1 MATIELNTVERQL
14 QEALITGEYELA
26 QRLLAEKENNIRPI
40 YRFIFKASIA
50 FAENDAEQVWKN
62 IAEGLKTDGRNYE
75 LYMMLGD
82 YYAGQNLQQAYL
94 CYENA
99 YFYCDVEEDRTQ
111 IREILDNLEKQGIS
125 VPKAAIVIL
134 SYNLLDMT
142 RDCIE
147 SIRKTTPDSAREI
160 IVVDNAS
167 KDNSVAWLK
176 QQKDIKLLCNKENCG
191 FPMGCNQGIRMAEK
205 ESDILLL
212 NNDTIMTENALFWL
226 RMGLYEN
233 DRVGSCGSVSNYV
246 SNGQVVIENGKT
258 EEEYCA
264 FARKNNVPMEVPYV
278 NKANLVGFA
287 LLLKRTV
294 LEKTGYLDERFSPGN
309 FEDNDICLRIILG
322 GYRNVLCKNSFI
334 IHWGSKSFGKVP
346 EKYSNILEINEKKFF
361 EKWKLIGLTRE
372 NYLEIRMDLL
382 DALTKYHADENANIM
397 TIGMGCGTTLSYL
410 QSRFPNDQIFALE
423 QHPYLAQI
431 SNQVTDTVCV
441 KLDEWK
447 GDDLAETFDIILVN
461 EVLEFTHDPKAV
473 LQELV
478 KMLKKDGKLLIGF
491 FNRTFYERIDEN
503 IGQDVLFDR
512 NSMWELLADVKMT
525 VDDWIGIR
533 PLDIPEQEQSRMQKV
548 AAQNPMFRQD
558 DFVVMQWTC
567 TAERQRN
574 DIKFGDRM
582 VVCMPTCGHPQV
594 IEDVLQHCAEI
605 YKRYA
610 LDVYFYDSSKD
621 EETRKVVEKYQ
632 AEGFD
637 NLYYIAVDPEMPP
650 VNKFERIFMLDKIE
664 KEYKYMWYLRDR
676 CWCEEKTLKLMYRAV
691 SEEHDLIFLDVGH
704 PECTEEMSICND
716 ANAFYH
722 RCGDY
727 ATSIDTS
734 IYNIKNM
741 LLDERY
747 LEEFRKK
754 YDGIYRQSFFHFL
767 IIFDR
772 LAKKRQVEICLL
784 AGKNVTVYHS
794 CLGHSGWAD
803 ARIEIWGK
811 RWLEANRALPECYS
825 QKEEIIKKTTSLPWI
840 FGDIAGLIDLQR
852 KGILSP
858 IYYEEIKSYWEYVS
872 DIPLLILKKIAYDE
886 YHL

>member
-26 QRLLAEKENNIRPI
+26 QRLLAEKESNIRPI

-125 VPKAAIVIL
+125 VSKAAIVIL

-205 ESDILLL
+205 ETDILLL

-512 NSMWELLADVKMT
+512 NSMWKLMADVKMT
-525 VDDWIGIR
+525 VDDWLGIQ
-533 PLDIPEQEQSRMQKV
+533 PVDIPEQEQRRMQKV
-548 AAQNPMFRQD
+548 AEQNPMFRQD
-558 DFVVMQWTC
+558 DFVAMQWTC
-567 TAERQRN
+567 IAERQRD
-574 DIKFGDRM
+574 DIKFGDKM

-650 VNKFERIFMLDKIE
+650 VDKFERIFMLDKIE

-727 ATSIDTS
+727 ATSMDTT
-734 IYNIKNM
+734 IYNVREM
-741 LLDERY
+741 LKDEEH
-747 LEEFRKK
+747 LKQFRSE
-754 YDGIYRQSFFHFL
+754 YDKECRQSFFHFL
-767 IIFDR
+767 MIFDK
-772 LAKKRQVEICLL
+772 LGGKKHVEICLL
-784 AGKNVTVYHS
+784 AGAKISIFHS
-794 CLGHSGWAD
+794 CIGQSGWGD
-803 ARIEIWGK
+803 KRIEIWGK
-811 RWLEANRALPECYS
+811 RWIIANKSLPQCYTD
-825 QKEEIIKKTTSLPWI
+825 KDDIIKRTASFPWI
-840 FGDIAGLIDLQR
+840 LGDINSLISLNKR
-852 KGILSP
+852 GILTP
-858 IYYEEIKSYWEYVS
+858 DCYEKLKDTWKQIS
-872 DIPLLILKKIAYDE
+872 DIPVEILRKIAYGN
-886 YHL
+886 YH